1 MYFIQMPSFRLS
13 FISLPKRLQPFQALL
28 QQCCIDGQ
36 IQSDKAGAAFSKGNA
51 ALDLKAKLGKKVLV
65 CVGDAE
71 NDLAMLDA
79 AD

>member
-1 MYFIQMPSFRLS
+1 MPSFRLS

-51 ALDLKAKLGKKVLV
+51 EIPDEVYERMYKLWREKIDG
-65 CVGDAE
+65 
-71 NDLAMLDA
+71 
-79 AD
+79 